1 MYIPELY
8 LYDLTPGGGHSVHAA
23 PVLRVVSGMVR
34 GPDDAAGAAELTATR
49 WQQKQIVEELFSL
62 R

>member
-8 LYDLTPGGGHSVHAA
+8 LYDLTPGGGHSVRAA
-23 PVLRVVSGMVR
+23 PVLGVVGGVVG

-49 WQQKQIVEELFSL
+49 
-62 R
+62 